1 MFISRSHLFYLGFII
16 VFTLLMYFNLLRFY
30 IPITQEIIPWGD
42 PFTYEMSYYELLNRI
57 RSNDL
62 LYVIEYILINNW
74 YWLQKILIFI
84 FSPIIIN
91 EPYSLCIINFFLYGL
106 ASYLIFIYFEQNGYN
121 ISISVFCSVLIWL
134 YPINYN
140 FIEYSALPIMGLDST
155 FLGSLYCLIF
165 SYLIFL
171 NRTKKII
178 NQLLFGICLCAAF
191 IGRGNS
197 ITVMGMLLLYP
208 SIFYFFNLI
217 KNKNFSDL
225 KNFILPS
232 ILFIFTILIFYSI
245 QLKEI
250 LNYYSVFKGFLTN
263 SLSLTF
269 PYIKHVPGIFFYYP
283 DMNKINLMVE
293 TDYRLVG
300 LSLLSHLI
308 IIYAIYNLKNISNRS
323 LRLGLNTGIFIFYAT
338 FFLNLLLWMN
348 PHINIYNA
356 QLVWAPMR
364 IGFLLIISITLAS
377 RFEKYS
383 KSVSNFLSFIII
395 GLIFLISTKLYDTHK
410 VELYKNKVNSNPENI
425 KKIQAFIKENSE
437 DHKAIILWYGP
448 YLNPNIINYYSL
460 KKGEKPIK
468 YYRGRFA
475 DDIWNQSFDD
485 PKFVK
490 RVKIGIEDIFNE
502 ANLIILQE
510 KSDNYSA
517 PYPYAFVRYSNF
529 ISDQIS
535 NGKLDEFYLIGSVK
549 SSRDNLLIFKR
560 SNKNKN
566 FKYIIENNQYTFI
579 YDTPEN
585 IF

>member
-1 MFISRSHLFYLGFII
+1 MFFSRNHLLYLGFII
-16 VFTLLMYFNLLRFY
+16 LFTLLMYFNLLRFY

-57 RSNDL
+57 RYGSFL
-62 LYVIEYILINNW
+62 SAIEYIFISNW
-74 YWLQKILIFI
+74 YWLQKILVFI
-84 FSPIIIN
+84 FSPILIS
-91 EPYSLCIINFFLYGL
+91 EPYSLCIINFFLYGF

-121 ISISVFCSVLIWL
+121 ISISVFCSLLIWL

-155 FLGSLYCLIF
+155 FLGALYCLIF

-171 NRTKKII
+171 NGTKKII
-178 NQLLFGICLCAAF
+178 NQLLFAICLCAAL

-197 ITVMGMLLLYP
+197 ITVLGMLLLYP
-208 SIFYFFNLI
+208 TINYILNLI

-225 KNFILPS
+225 KNFIIPS
-232 ILFIFTILIFYSI
+232 VLFVFTILIFYGI
-245 QLKEI
+245 QLKQI
-250 LNYYSVFKGFLTN
+250 LNYYSVFKGFFTN
-263 SLSLTF
+263 SLGLTF

-308 IIYAIYNLKNISNRS
+308 IIYAIYNSKNITNRS

-338 FFLNLLLWMN
+338 FFLNLMLWMN

-356 QLVWAPMR
+356 QLIWAPMR
-364 IGFLLIISITLAS
+364 VGFLLIISITLTS
-377 RFEKYS
+377 KFEKYS
-383 KSVSNFLSFIII
+383 KSVFNFLSFIII
-395 GLIFLISTKLYDTHK
+395 GSIFLISTNLYSTHK
-410 VELYKNKVNSNPENI
+410 AELYKNKVNSNPENI

-437 DHKAIILWYGP
+437 DKKAIILWYGP
-448 YLNPNIINYYSL
+448 YLNPRIVNYYSL
-460 KKGEKPIK
+460 KKGEKPINFYRDK
-468 YYRGRFA
+468 YA
-475 DDIWNQSFDD
+475 DDIWNQSFND
-485 PKFVK
+485 PKFIEK
-490 RVKIGIEDIFNE
+490 VKIGIENIFNE

-510 KSDNYSA
+510 KSINYSV
-517 PYPYAFVRYSNF
+517 PYAFGRYSNF

-560 SNKNKN
+560 SNKSKN
-566 FKYIIENNQYTFI
+566 FKYIIENNHYTFI